1 MVAMKREARGRKQP
15 LVPSREI
22 LDEISLS
29 VEIECPRELRLNK
42 KVKIKCNE
50 IIISFIKIAAR
61 TKLRINI
68 TKQRW

>member
-1 MVAMKREARGRKQP
+1 MVAIMKRREVDSDRCT
-15 LVPSREI
+15 PSREI

-50 IIISFIKIAAR
+50 IIIDFIKIAA
-61 TKLRINI
+61 
-68 TKQRW
+68 